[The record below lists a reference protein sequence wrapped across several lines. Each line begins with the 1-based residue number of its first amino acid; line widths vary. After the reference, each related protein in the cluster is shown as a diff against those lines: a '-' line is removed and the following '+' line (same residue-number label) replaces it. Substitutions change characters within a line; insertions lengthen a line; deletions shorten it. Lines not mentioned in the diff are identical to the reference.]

1 MNHQRRANPHAGHLE
16 RWKREQGEL
25 LNALANRLG
34 DETYRLCVKWPE
46 GQQPQ
51 VDEVEGE
58 LVVVQMPTIAKDISQ
73 SRKVTLNF
81 NAADALQAVEALFT
95 EIDRERGLTLW
106 PEFLQLAADHPQS
119 PKASRVQTELAVDL
133 DDDDDDSDQPALVEP
148 TPIEAGESSQPEQ
161 RPDPT
166 DPGDPSEHRLS
177 RGRAWPFNWRSEL
190 MGRFVVGRKQGK
202 AIVDLVCRPNPITD
216 SRFTSRPAPWPVI
229 SRRNV
234 SQGRCRPIRL
244 QSLPR
249 RHC

>member
-1 MNHQRRANPHAGHLE
+1 M
-16 RWKREQGEL
+16 
-25 LNALANRLG
+25 
-34 DETYRLCVKWPE
+34 
-46 GQQPQ
+46 
-51 VDEVEGE
+51 
-58 LVVVQMPTIAKDISQ
+58 
-73 SRKVTLNF
+73 
-81 NAADALQAVEALFT
+81 FT
-95 EIDRERGLTLW
+95 RIDRERGLTLW

-133 DDDDDDSDQPALVEP
+133 DDDDDDGDQPALVEP

-177 RGRAWPFNWRSEL
+177 RGCAWPFNWRSEL

-229 SRRNV
+229 YDETSAKV
-234 SQGRCRPIRL
+234 AAERL
-244 QSLPR
+244 PAGSSAPTLLNSLLERLTPPR
-249 RHC
+249 VNGWKTPPRSKRVTNRLRANCICIAH